1 MQSPNLLLPSAYE
14 PKMTTTRRSDL
25 QKEAQSLLLQYA
37 FFRWENAVVIAG
49 SLLLTVLYRRPIPGW
64 PAWGWLL
71 LGVIGVAVIVY
82 SSLTDAQANAKI
94 LVDLMQQE
102 FNAKEIRDEKL
113 RQEVEKGME
122 YQRRIEQQIQSQ
134 RPGILRD
141 RLEDT
146 AGQLTDWVANIFAL
160 AKRLDAYK
168 QDSLLA
174 RERASVPKEVET
186 LEARL
191 KLEGNQQI
199 RQQMSDVLAG
209 KRTQLE
215 ALQALHTRMH
225 QAQLQMDQSLTALAT
240 VYSQVQLVDAQDI
253 ASGQTERLRSDI
265 QDQVN
270 RLNDLVASINDVYN
284 YRTEGLG

>member
-1 MQSPNLLLPSAYE
+1 
-14 PKMTTTRRSDL
+14 MTTTRSDL

-71 LGVIGVAVIVY
+71 LGVIGVAAIVY
-82 SSLTDAQANAKI
+82 SSLTDANANAKI

-113 RQEVEKGME
+113 RQDVEKGME
-122 YQRRIEQQIQSQ
+122 YQRRIEQLIQSQ

-160 AKRLDAYK
+160 ASRLDAYK

-191 KLEGNQQI
+191 KLEGNEQI
-199 RQQMSDVLAG
+199 RAQMSEVVAG

-215 ALQALHTRMH
+215 ALQALHNRMH

-240 VYSQVQLVDAQDI
+240 VYSQVRLVDAQDI

-265 QDQVN
+265 QEQVN

>member
-1 MQSPNLLLPSAYE
+1 
-14 PKMTTTRRSDL
+14 MTTTKRSDL

-49 SLLLTVLYRRPIPGW
+49 ALLLTVLYRRPIPGW
-64 PAWGWLL
+64 PVWGWAL
-71 LGVIGVAVIVY
+71 LGVIGVGVIVY
-82 SSLTDAQANAKI
+82 SSLTDRDANAKI

-113 RQEVEKGME
+113 RQDVEKGME

-174 RERASVPKEVET
+174 RERSAVPKELET
-186 LEARL
+186 MEARL
-191 KLEGNQQI
+191 KLEGNEQI
-199 RQQMSDVLAG
+199 RGQMAQVVAS

-215 ALQALHTRMH
+215 ALQALHNRMH

-240 VYSQVQLVDAQDI
+240 VYSQVRLVDAQDI
-253 ASGQTERLRSDI
+253 ASGQTERLRADI
-265 QDQVN
+265 QEQVN

>member
-1 MQSPNLLLPSAYE
+1 
-14 PKMTTTRRSDL
+14 MTTTRRSDL

-49 SLLLTVLYRRPIPGW
+49 ALLLTVLYRRPIPGW

-82 SSLTDAQANAKI
+82 SSVTDADANARI

-102 FNAKEIRDEKL
+102 FNPKEVRDEKL
-113 RQEVEKGME
+113 RQDVEKGME
-122 YQRRIEQQIQSQ
+122 YQRRIERLIQTQ

-146 AGQLTDWVANIFAL
+146 AGQLSDWVANIFAL
-160 AKRLDAYK
+160 ARRLDAYK
-168 QDSLLA
+168 QDTLLA
-174 RERASVPKEVET
+174 RERSAVPDEIKT
-186 LEARL
+186 TEARL
-191 KLEGNQQI
+191 KLEGNEQI
-199 RQQMSDVLAG
+199 RAQMAQVVAG
-209 KRTQLE
+209 KRAQLE
-215 ALQALHTRMH
+215 ALQALHNRMH

-240 VYSQVQLVDAQDI
+240 VYSQVRLVDAQDI
-253 ASGQTERLRSDI
+253 ASGQTERLRGDI
-265 QDQVN
+265 QEQVN

-284 YRTEGLG
+284 YQTEGLG

>member
-1 MQSPNLLLPSAYE
+1 
-14 PKMTTTRRSDL
+14 MTTSKRSDL
-25 QKEAQSLLLQYA
+25 QKEAQSLLFQYA
-37 FFRWENAVVIAG
+37 LFRWENAVIIGGAMV
-49 SLLLTVLYRRPIPGW
+49 LTFLYRRPLPGW

-71 LGVIGVAVIVY
+71 LGVIGVGVIVY
-82 SSLTDAQANAKI
+82 SSLTDGDANAKI

-102 FNAKEIRDEKL
+102 FNAKAVQDEKL
-113 RQEVEKGME
+113 RQDVEKGME
-122 YQRRIEQQIQSQ
+122 YQRRIEQLIQSQ

-174 RERASVPKEVET
+174 RERVTVPKEVET

-191 KLEGNQQI
+191 KLEGNEQI
-199 RQQMSDVLAG
+199 RQQMADVLAG
-209 KRTQLE
+209 KRAQLE

-240 VYSQVQLVDAQDI
+240 VYSQVRLVDAQDI

-284 YRTEGLG
+284 YQTEGLG

>member
-1 MQSPNLLLPSAYE
+1 
-14 PKMTTTRRSDL
+14 MTTTKRNEL

-49 SLLLTVLYRRPIPGW
+49 SLLLSVLYRRPIPGW
-64 PAWGWLL
+64 PAWGWAL
-71 LGVIGVAVIVY
+71 LGIIGVGVIVY
-82 SSLTDAQANAKI
+82 SSMTDKDANAKI

-102 FNAKEIRDEKL
+102 FNAKEVRDEKL
-113 RQEVEKGME
+113 RQDVEKGME
-122 YQRRIEQQIQSQ
+122 YQRRIEDLIQSQ

-146 AGQLTDWVANIFAL
+146 AGQLTEWVANIFAL

-174 RERASVPKEVET
+174 RERSAVPKEVET
-186 LEARL
+186 MEARL
-191 KLEGNQQI
+191 KLEGNDAI
-199 RQQMSDVLAG
+199 RKQMGDVLTG
-209 KRTQLE
+209 KRAQLE
-215 ALQALHTRMH
+215 ALQALHNRMH

-240 VYSQVQLVDAQDI
+240 VYSQVRLVDAQDI
-253 ASGQTERLRSDI
+253 ASGQTERLRADI
-265 QDQVN
+265 QEQVN

-284 YRTEGLG
+284 YQTEGLG

>member
-1 MQSPNLLLPSAYE
+1 
-14 PKMTTTRRSDL
+14 MTSTTRSDL

-49 SLLLTVLYRRPIPGW
+49 ALLLTVLYRRPIPGW

-82 SSLTDAQANAKI
+82 SSLTDADANAKI

-146 AGQLTDWVANIFAL
+146 AGQLTNWVANIFAL

-174 RERASVPKEVET
+174 RERSAVPKELET

-191 KLEGNQQI
+191 KLEGNEQI
-199 RQQMSDVLAG
+199 RAQMAQVVAS

-215 ALQALHTRMH
+215 ALQALHNRMH

-240 VYSQVQLVDAQDI
+240 VYSQVRLVDAQDI

-265 QDQVN
+265 QEQVN

-284 YRTEGLG
+284 YQTEGLG

>member
-1 MQSPNLLLPSAYE
+1 
-14 PKMTTTRRSDL
+14 MTTTRRSDL

>member
-1 MQSPNLLLPSAYE
+1 MPS
-14 PKMTTTRRSDL
+14 TRSQL
-25 QKEAQSLLLQYA
+25 QKEAQSLLIQYA
-37 FFRWENAVVIAG
+37 LFRWENAVIIGGAMV
-49 SLLLTVLYRRPIPGW
+49 LTFLYRRPLPGW

-71 LGVIGVAVIVY
+71 LGVIGVGVIVY
-82 SSLTDAQANAKI
+82 SSLTDRDANAKI

-102 FNAKEIRDEKL
+102 FNAKEVRDEKL
-113 RQEVEKGME
+113 RQDVEKGME
-122 YQRRIEQQIQSQ
+122 YQRRIEQLIQSQ

-174 RERASVPKEVET
+174 RERATVPKEVET

-191 KLEGNQQI
+191 KLEGNEQI
-199 RQQMSDVLAG
+199 RQQMGEVVAG

-240 VYSQVQLVDAQDI
+240 VYSQVRLVDAQDI
-253 ASGQTERLRSDI
+253 ASGQTERLRADI
-265 QDQVN
+265 QEQVN

-284 YRTEGLG
+284 YQTEGLG

>member
-1 MQSPNLLLPSAYE
+1 MAS
-14 PKMTTTRRSDL
+14 TRSQL

-64 PAWGWLL
+64 PAWGWAA
-71 LGVIGVAVIVY
+71 LGLIGVAVIVY
-82 SSLTDAQANAKI
+82 SSLTDVDANAKI
-94 LVDLMQQE
+94 LIDLMQE
-102 FNAKEIRDEKL
+102 KFNVKEIQDKKL
-113 RQEVEKGME
+113 RQDVQKGME
-122 YQRRIEQQIQSQ
+122 YQRRIERLIQGQ
-134 RPGILRD
+134 RPGLMRD

-168 QDSLLA
+168 QDELLA
-174 RERASVPKEVET
+174 RERSTVPKEVET

-191 KLEGNQQI
+191 KLEGDAQI

-215 ALQALHTRMH
+215 ALQALHTRMQ

-240 VYSQVQLVDAQDI
+240 VYSQVRLVDAEEI
-253 ASGQTERLRSDI
+253 ASGKTERLNADI
-265 QDQVN
+265 QEQVN

-284 YRTEGLG
+284 YRTEGMG

>member
-1 MQSPNLLLPSAYE
+1 
-14 PKMTTTRRSDL
+14 MTTTRRSDL

-49 SLLLTVLYRRPIPGW
+49 ALMLTVLYRRPIPGW

-71 LGVIGVAVIVY
+71 LGVIGVAAIVY
-82 SSLTDAQANAKI
+82 SSLTDADANAKI
-94 LVDLMQQE
+94 LTDLMQQE
-102 FNAKEIRDEKL
+102 FNPKEVRDEKL
-113 RQEVEKGME
+113 RQDVEKGME
-122 YQRRIEQQIQSQ
+122 YQRRIEQLIQSQ

-160 AKRLDAYK
+160 ARRLDAYK

-174 RERASVPKEVET
+174 RERSTVPKEVET

-191 KLEGNQQI
+191 KLEGNEQI
-199 RQQMSDVLAG
+199 RTQMGDVLAG
-209 KRTQLE
+209 KRTQLQ
-215 ALQALHTRMH
+215 ALQELHNRMH

-240 VYSQVQLVDAQDI
+240 VYSQVRLVDAQDI

-265 QDQVN
+265 QGQVN

>member
-1 MQSPNLLLPSAYE
+1 MPS
-14 PKMTTTRRSDL
+14 TRSQL

-49 SLLLTVLYRRPIPGW
+49 ALLLTVLYRRPIPGW

-71 LGVIGVAVIVY
+71 LGAIGVAVILY
-82 SSLTDAQANAKI
+82 SSLTDADANAKI

-102 FNAKEIRDEKL
+102 FNAKAIRDEKL
-113 RQEVEKGME
+113 RQDAEKGME
-122 YQRRIEQQIQSQ
+122 YQRRIEEQIQSQ

-174 RERASVPKEVET
+174 RERAAVPKELET
-186 LEARL
+186 MEAQL
-191 KLEGNQQI
+191 KLEGNEQI
-199 RQQMSDVLAG
+199 RGQMAQVVAG
-209 KRTQLE
+209 KRAQLE
-215 ALQALHTRMH
+215 ALQALHNRMH

-240 VYSQVQLVDAQDI
+240 VYSQVRLVDAQDI
-253 ASGQTERLRSDI
+253 ASGQT
-265 QDQVN
+265 
-270 RLNDLVASINDVYN
+270 
-284 YRTEGLG
+284 

>member
-1 MQSPNLLLPSAYE
+1 
-14 PKMTTTRRSDL
+14 MTTTKRSDL

-49 SLLLTVLYRRPIPGW
+49 ALLLTVLYRRPIPVW

-168 QDSLLA
+168 QDGLLA
-174 RERASVPKEVET
+174 RERSNVPKEVET
-186 LEARL
+186 IEARL

-253 ASGQTERLRSDI
+253 ASGQTERLRADI

-284 YRTEGLG
+284 YKTEGLG

>member
-199 RQQMSDVLAG
+199 RQQMSHVLAG

-253 ASGQTERLRSDI
+253 ASGQTERLRADI

-284 YRTEGLG
+284 YKTEGLG